1 MGAGGGTGQTVKK
14 GAENQVFGGQ
24 QQRQDGDGT
33 DAITADI
40 APAATPAAAAA
51 AAEFGAKSKGR
62 PEQAA
67 DPSPAVIQPG
77 IRVTIVN
84 KP

>member
-1 MGAGGGTGQTVKK
+1 VKK

-24 QQRQDGDGT
+24 QQRQDGDKT

-40 APAATPAAAAA
+40 APAAAPAAAAA
-51 AAEFGAKSKGR
+51 AAAAATVELGAKSKGQ